1 MKLLKK
7 YLTKQEIKK
16 IKMKTINKLFV
27 ITAAVLLLSGFI
39 RKDSDIYFEINK
51 SIDIFGRVY
60 KEVALNYVDEINP
73 EEFMLAGI
81 DGMLQSL
88 DPYTNFI
95 DGSQQKDIDIIT
107 KGKYGGIGATVGL
120 REESITVVDLI
131 EGYSAQRQGIRIGD
145 VITQINDV
153 KVSKE
158 NYDTLSDLLKGDPGT
173 TVKLFIKREGTDEQ
187 IIFNLLREEIEVK
200 NLSYYG
206 FYPSNSGNAYL
217 KLSGFSRT
225 AGDEVKKALLELKS
239 QKEIN
244 SIVLDLRGNPG
255 GLLDAAIDVSE
266 KFLKKGQLVVTV
278 KGRDSL
284 NVKNYY
290 SEEEPIAGETK
301 LAVLI
306 DGSSA
311 SASEIVAGALQ
322 DHDRAIVVGT
332 NSFGK
337 GLVQTVIPLSYKT
350 SLKIT
355 TAKYYTPS
363 GRSIQKINYSE
374 MNKVFDHGSRIK
386 EEVFKT
392 DNKRR
397 VLSAGGI
404 MPDSTVDNESKSFLV
419 QRFFAEGTF
428 FQFATNFFNGNGT
441 SQNITDER
449 LLNEFKS
456 FLGNKKFEFV
466 SPSQKL
472 INQLKLTAEKENL
485 DNDIKVFLDKIEKQL
500 NENMT
505 KEIDKYSTEI
515 VSSIK
520 EELAARSEGRIGRII
535 TALKYDKQFEHT
547 LSLLNDGKIYK
558 KILSDNVN

>member
-1 MKLLKK
+1 
-7 YLTKQEIKK
+7 
-16 IKMKTINKLFV
+16 
-27 ITAAVLLLSGFI
+27 LLSGFI

-239 QKEIN
+239 QKEIK

-363 GRSIQKINYSE
+363 GRSIQKINY
-374 MNKVFDHGSRIK
+374 
-386 EEVFKT
+386 
-392 DNKRR
+392 RR
-397 VLSAGGI
+397 
-404 MPDSTVDNESKSFLV
+404 
-419 QRFFAEGTF
+419 
-428 FQFATNFFNGNGT
+428 
-441 SQNITDER
+441 
-449 LLNEFKS
+449 
-456 FLGNKKFEFV
+456 
-466 SPSQKL
+466 
-472 INQLKLTAEKENL
+472 
-485 DNDIKVFLDKIEKQL
+485 
-500 NENMT
+500 
-505 KEIDKYSTEI
+505 
-515 VSSIK
+515 
-520 EELAARSEGRIGRII
+520 
-535 TALKYDKQFEHT
+535 
-547 LSLLNDGKIYK
+547 
-558 KILSDNVN
+558 